1 MSKKFETT
9 WFYASLETRKE
20 SKPSGFLGLKRE
32 LVDTPEAR
40 VANLDEFSEQLEN
53 IYNEFD
59 NRGYNVVNVVP
70 ISIGGSEPCHATMS
84 NGKTNYLGETGFS
97 ITRSAVVVGK
107 RRD

>member
-20 SKPSGFLGLKRE
+20 IKPSGFLGLKSE
-32 LVDTPEAR
+32 LIDTPEAK

-53 IYNEFD
+53 IYNTFND
-59 NRGYNVVNVVP
+59 RGYDVVNVVP
-70 ISIGGSEPCHATMS
+70 ISMGGSEPCHAKMS
-84 NGKTNYLGETGFS
+84 NGQKNYLGETGYS
-97 ITRSAVVVGK
+97 ITRGAIVVGK